1 MLDTLRAN
9 SRSVLTYV
17 LFGII
22 IVVFVVSFGPG
33 SRGCGAAGGK
43 TESWAA
49 KVNGA
54 TVSPADFDQQYGQLA
69 RLYAQQAGA
78 DPSGAFLM
86 RLRQMAMDQ
95 IVQRQLVEQEGRKE
109 GIVVTDDEVSAAIK
123 AIPSFQT
130 NGQFDLDLYKR
141 AVVNAYGSPAKFEEQ
156 MRRDLAYPKMVTLL
170 RASVKVS
177 DDEVKD
183 AWMAEND
190 RANVEFARFPLAAAR
205 LAVVPT
211 DAQVQDAIAREGA
224 RIEQFYKDNP
234 ARFDRK
240 KRVHARHILV
250 RVDPKAGE
258 AADEAAKKKIQGIA
272 ERIRKGEDFAKVA
285 GEVSEDPG
293 SKTRGGDLGFF
304 GPGVMA
310 KEFETSAFALKPGQ
324 VSEPVKTPFGWHLIK
339 VEAVQEP
346 EVVPLDKARP
356 EIARELVADDL
367 ARKLATEKATEV
379 LKKLQAGRSMAE
391 VLPAEAKGKAEPVKL
406 GSQVVKPEETGS
418 FTASSAPNLPRVG
431 PAPVLFA
438 DVMKASAGQVLGKV
452 YETPSGPVVAR
463 VKERQRPDLAKFQA
477 EKSDFDVRL
486 RLRRESELERAWVED
501 LRTRSKVETNPAFVL
516 GTARAAPVDLDQ

>member
-33 SRGCGAAGGK
+33 SRGCGAAGGRA
-43 TESWAA
+43 ESWVA
-49 KVNGA
+49 KVDGV
-54 TVSPADFDQQYGQLA
+54 TVSPAEFDQQYGQLA
-69 RLYAQQAGA
+69 RLYGQQAGA
-78 DPSGAFLM
+78 DPSGALLV

-95 IVQRQLVEQEGRKE
+95 IVQRQLVEQAAGKE

-123 AIPSFQT
+123 VLPAFQV
-130 NGQFDLDLYKR
+130 NGRFDLDLYKR
-141 AVVNAYGSPAKFEEQ
+141 AVASAYGSPGKFEEQ
-156 MRRDLAYPKMVTLL
+156 MRRDLAYQKMVTLL
-170 RASVKVS
+170 RTTVKVS

-211 DAQVQDAIAREGA
+211 DAQVRDAMAREGA

-250 RVDPKAGE
+250 RVDPKAGQ
-258 AADEAAKKKIQGIA
+258 AADEAAKKKIEAVA
-272 ERIRKGEDFAKVA
+272 ERVRKGEDFARVA

-293 SKTRGGDLGFF
+293 SKARGGDLGFF

-310 KEFETSAFALKPGQ
+310 KEFEAAAFALKPGQ
-324 VSEPVKTPFGWHLIK
+324 VSEPVKTPFGWHLVK

-367 ARKLATEKATEV
+367 ARKLAMDRAAEV
-379 LKKLQAGRSMAE
+379 LRKLQAGRSMAE
-391 VLPAEAKGKAEPVKL
+391 ALPAEAKGKAEPVKL
-406 GSQVVKPEETGS
+406 GSQVVKPEETGP
-418 FTASSAPNLPRVG
+418 FTASSAPNLPRIG
-431 PAPVLFA
+431 PAPSLFA
-438 DVMKASAGQVLGKV
+438 DVMKADAGQVLGKV
-452 YETPSGPVVAR
+452 HETPSGPVVAR
-463 VKERQRPDLAKFQA
+463 VKERQRPDPAKFQA
-477 EKSDFDVRL
+477 EKGDFEVRL

-501 LRTRSKVETNPAFVL
+501 LRSRSKIETNQAFVL